1 MALGKCQLE
10 QDPSEQV
17 EYGKNL
23 GLRRM
28 TDKTDSVL
36 ALAEEADARSKL

>member
-1 MALGKCQLE
+1 MINLDNCNK
-10 QDPSEQV
+10 
-17 EYGKNL
+17 EYVRKDL

-36 ALAEEADARSKL
+36 ALAEEADA

>member
-10 QDPSEQV
+10 QDLSEQV
-17 EYGKNL
+17 EYRKDL

-36 ALAEEADARSKL
+36 ALAEEADA